1 MISMMLKEFFVDENI
16 NIPFK
21 LFGKTHWFL
30 MILVLV
36 GLILVYIKRKRI
48 YLFPKTCK
56 RKIVVIFAI
65 ILLLNMLTLYISSL
79 CYQTFD
85 YKTMLPFHLCYLAN
99 YFYILAVI
107 LNKEKWYPYI
117 YFLSFLGPI
126 PAILFFD
133 VPSVF
138 ESFNF
143 YLYVISHHLLVIMGL
158 FTFYLYPKKVNFK
171 YLIKLFMILNV
182 IYFLMKIFNVYFDTN
197 YFFSEAIPPFIIELL
212 PFLKYFPVV
221 IILEGMEIII
231 IAVLYLFFKSQ
242 DGLLKS

>member
-1 MISMMLKEFFVDENI
+1 MKLKEFFVDEVI
-16 NIPFK
+16 TIPFK
-21 LFGKTHWFL
+21 FFGKTHWFL
-30 MILVLV
+30 MTLVL
-36 GLILVYIKRKRI
+36 LILIVIYFNRKRI
-48 YLFPKTCK
+48 YHLSDVLK
-56 RKIVVIFAI
+56 RRIGVISAIV
-65 ILLLNMLTLYISSL
+65 LLLNMAILYVSSFY
-79 CYQTFD
+79 YQIFD

-99 YFYILAVI
+99 YFYILVI
-107 LNKEKWYPYI
+107 LFRIEKWYPYL
-117 YFLSFLGPI
+117 YFLCFLGPI
-126 PAILFFD
+126 PAIIFFD
-133 VPSVF
+133 VVSVW

-212 PFLKYFPVV
+212 SFLKYFPVV